1 MDVIAESFPIDQPGF
16 PQNFHMLG
24 NRGFG
29 DGAGS
34 EIVYGHEN
42 LMTDITN
49 AVKRGGDR
57 VFSPTINVYTQE
69 GQSNE
74 EIAQYVMDKLT
85 REYQRAVRYV

>member
-1 MDVIAESFPIDQPGF
+1 
-16 PQNFHMLG
+16 
-24 NRGFG
+24 
-29 DGAGS
+29 
-34 EIVYGHEN
+34 
-42 LMTDITN
+42 MTDITN

-74 EIAQYVMDKLT
+74 ELAQYVMDQLT